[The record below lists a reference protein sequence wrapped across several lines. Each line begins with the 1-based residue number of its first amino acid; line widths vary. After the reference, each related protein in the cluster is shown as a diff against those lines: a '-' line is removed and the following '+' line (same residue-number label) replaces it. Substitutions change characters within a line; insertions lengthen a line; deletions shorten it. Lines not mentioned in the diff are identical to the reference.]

1 MARIGSSRPE
11 VGDEFSGMWPTKYYT
26 ENGNG
31 RPEMV
36 VEIRTLYNLC
46 ERSFEVWSDYARC
59 VRVPYAFIYLYLS
72 LENRELEHVLLEY
85 SAGNL
90 TNYRFLRCLTL
101 KSFTSSLAVVD
112 VDLFCS
118 YVIVVGR
125 LSFVQQKKWF
135 KDFIFIRFCFVFSS
149 FSKPKKKTPFQIIFN
164 FSNKRVCEISDFLNK
179 KKPCTLLHTLKNQ
192 SIL

>member
-1 MARIGSSRPE
+1 MARIGD

-26 ENGNG
+26 ENGYG

-46 ERSFEVWSDYARC
+46 EQSFEVWSDYARC
-59 VRVPYAFIYLYLS
+59 VRVPYAFIYLFLS

-118 YVIVVGR
+118 YVIVAR
-125 LSFVQQKKWF
+125 LSFVQKKSGSKILF
-135 KDFIFIRFCFVFSS
+135 LFVFAL
-149 FSKPKKKTPFQIIFN
+149 FFPFF
-164 FSNKRVCEISDFLNK
+164 
-179 KKPCTLLHTLKNQ
+179 
-192 SIL
+192 